1 MTKLMGI
8 YKGAAKNG
16 QCVVYM
22 HADQSVLREKPEASF
37 TILRLK
43 YEI

>member
-8 YKGAAKNG
+8 YKGAAAKNG

-22 HADQSVLREKPEASF
+22 HADQSVLRRPLQYLGSNMKNN
-37 TILRLK
+37 IV
-43 YEI
+43 

>member
-8 YKGAAKNG
+8 YKGAAAKNG

-22 HADQSVLREKPEASF
+22 HADQSVLRRPSLQYF
-37 TILRLK
+37 GSNMK
-43 YEI
+43 YM